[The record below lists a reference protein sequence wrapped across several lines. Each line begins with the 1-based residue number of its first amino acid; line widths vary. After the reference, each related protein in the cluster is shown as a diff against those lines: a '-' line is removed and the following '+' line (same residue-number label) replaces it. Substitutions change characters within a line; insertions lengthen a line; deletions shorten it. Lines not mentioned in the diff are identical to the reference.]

1 MARAQRGDA
10 NAEPLL
16 MLTARGLTK
25 RFGGIVVA
33 QNLDFDLKPGE
44 VVALIGPNGA
54 GKTTLFNML
63 TGFVRPD
70 MGTIAFRGMN
80 VEQMPSYRRARLGL
94 ARTWQRPRLFE
105 SLSLLDNLMI
115 SERDYPGERIVDL
128 VFRPGHVRQSERQA
142 LERAR
147 ALLDRVGLST
157 RADALATQLS
167 YGQQK
172 LVGLARALMNEGECI
187 LLDEPMAGVEG
198 RTIEMMKKVVRDEA
212 GAGRGVCIVEHN
224 IGFIRDMCDRAVFMF
239 NGRIVASGSVDALL
253 ADRRLTALYF
263 GSQA

>member
-1 MARAQRGDA
+1 
-10 NAEPLL
+10 

-33 QNLDFDLKPGE
+33 HDINLDLNPGE

-70 MGTIAFRGMN
+70 GGSIVFEGEDIASL
-80 VEQMPSYRRARLGL
+80 PSHRRARLGL

-105 SLSLLDNLMI
+105 SLTLIDNLMI
-115 SERDYPGERIVDL
+115 ANRDYPGERLFDL
-128 VFRPGHVRQSERQA
+128 VFAPGRVRQTEHA
-142 LERAR
+142 AHERAR
-147 ALLDRVGLST
+147 ALLDRVGLGSRADGVST
-157 RADALATQLS
+157 RLS

-172 LVGLARALMNEGECI
+172 LVGLARALMNEGQCI

-198 RTIEMMKKVVRDEA
+198 RTVETMKSVVRDEA
-212 GAGRGVCIVEHN
+212 KAGKAVCIVEHN

-239 NGRIVASGSVDALL
+239 NGRIVAAGSVEDLL
-253 ADRRLTALYF
+253 ADKRLTELYF
-263 GSQA
+263 GSHK